1 MMLDIKSEQKWPLVV
16 VKKAIKGRFYF
27 YVYIDCAKHP
37 RGVLLFCA
45 KSRGLALPA
54 CSFPGRAYVQTEV
67 YRNRGEGGF
76 RGRKSG
82 ELMQGISVNSDEI
95 KRKAARKNHAALD
108 RRLARAN
115 KSIIS
120 QISFFVNRVWKS
132 GDEVLP
138 FE

>member
-1 MMLDIKSEQKWPLVV
+1 MTLGCCKESNQGSFLFLCVY
-16 VKKAIKGRFYF
+16 RF
-27 YVYIDCAKHP
+27 CEAP
-37 RGVLLFCA
+37 EGVLFFCD
-45 KSRGLALPA
+45 KSRGTALLA

-82 ELMQGISVNSDEI
+82 ESMQGIFVNSDEI

-120 QISFFVNRVWKS
+120 QIVSFVNRGEKS
-132 GDEVLP
+132 RSEVLP